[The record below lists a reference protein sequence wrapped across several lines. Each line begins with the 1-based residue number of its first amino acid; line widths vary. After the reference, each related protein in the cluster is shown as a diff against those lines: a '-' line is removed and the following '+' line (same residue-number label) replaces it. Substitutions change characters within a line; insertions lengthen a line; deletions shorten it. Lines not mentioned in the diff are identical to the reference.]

1 MQINGKLNFNIRE
14 VKVENLVLFFYTL
27 LTIIAGLAIF
37 HGDTTLATENVQ
49 RVIAYV
55 QLICSLLSFFL
66 IFAFNMIELKWAIFI
81 PIFYYLIYTFDNY
94 SGAFLS
100 IDTIARLFVF
110 FLLRRE
116 TQARL
121 FTWYRKF
128 LIVMSGIGIVCFLIY
143 VFHLPF
149 PYRIVP
155 YYTTNSISYIDYGVC
170 YLDLG
175 FSGVQLCGLF
185 NEPGYFG
192 TLLALIL
199 CADDLDLR
207 KKGNAIMLIAGILTF
222 SLAFFIIIFVY
233 VMLKSYKNYKLFAF
247 MFLLLCIYLFVLPNI
262 KTNNEMINYVLSRIQ
277 FVDGTLVGDNRSSD
291 SLDILLES
299 VMHSSNALLG
309 LGTGYV
315 SKHMGGILSI
325 KTYLVNYGILG
336 SGVMFGYPL
345 ICALKENKRIIT
357 TFFFIMVFFL
367 SIYQRP
373 HIFSLPYLVILFGG
387 IQYNN
392 FERINRATEETL

>member
-1 MQINGKLNFNIRE
+1 MKIKRILNFNIRA
-14 VKVENLVLFFYTL
+14 VKVESLVLFFYTM
-27 LTIIAGLAIF
+27 LTIIEGLAIF
-37 HGDTTLATENVQ
+37 HGDTTLATGDTQ
-49 RVIAYV
+49 KIIAYI
-55 QLICSLLSFFL
+55 QLLCSLVSFFL
-66 IFAFNMIELKWAIFI
+66 IILFNMIELKWAIFI
-81 PIFYYLIYTFDNY
+81 PIFYYIIYTFDNY
-94 SGAFLS
+94 SGTTLS
-100 IDTIARLFVF
+100 LEIIARLFVF

-116 TQARL
+116 TQAKL

-128 LIVMSGIGIVCFLIY
+128 LIAMSGIGIVCFLIY
-143 VFHLPF
+143 AFHLPF

-155 YYTTNSISYIDYGVC
+155 YYTTNSISYIDFGVC

-175 FSGVQLCGLF
+175 FTGFQLCGLF

-192 TLLALIL
+192 TILALIL
-199 CADDLDLR
+199 CADDLDLK
-207 KKGNAIMLIAGILTF
+207 KKGNAIMLIAGVLTF

-262 KTNNEMINYVLSRIQ
+262 KTSNEMINYVLSRIQ

-299 VMHSSNALLG
+299 VLHSSNALLG

-336 SGVMFGYPL
+336 FGVMFGYPL

-357 TFFFIMVFFL
+357 TLFFIIVFFL

-373 HIFSLPYLVILFGG
+373 HIFILPYLVILFGG